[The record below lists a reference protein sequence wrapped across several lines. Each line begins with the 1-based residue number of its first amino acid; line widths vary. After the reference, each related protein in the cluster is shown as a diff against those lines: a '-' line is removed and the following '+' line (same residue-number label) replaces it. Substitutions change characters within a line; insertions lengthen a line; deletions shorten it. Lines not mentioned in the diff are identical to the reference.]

1 MKDNKYIYVD
11 HSATT
16 PVDPRV
22 LEVMLPYFG
31 QKYGNYS
38 SLHGLG
44 REAYFA
50 VEGAR
55 EVIAKHLDCHVDE
68 VIFTS
73 GSTESNNL
81 ALKGVIGKLGQGV
94 HIITTQVEHDSI
106 LNPCKQ
112 LEKKGV
118 EVTYLPVCKDGTVDP
133 EVVSQAIKD
142 NTVLVSVMYVNNE
155 LGSINPIKE
164 IGEAIKKKNS
174 SILFH
179 CDATQAVNYL
189 DCRVSQ
195 LGVDMMSISSHKI
208 YGPKGVGLIYI
219 KKGVKLDAIQSGG
232 HQEKGLRSGTLNVP
246 GIIGF
251 GKAMDITILERDN
264 NIQKI
269 IKLRD
274 RFVNQVKIII
284 PDIILNTVLDKSVCS
299 HANFCF
305 VGAEG
310 ESVLMYL
317 DIEGVA
323 VSTGSACASGSLD
336 PSHVLLAIG
345 VPKEIAHSSIR
356 FTFGKNNTEEE
367 LNHILEVLPI
377 AVKKLRDMNP
387 LYNKG

>member
-1 MKDNKYIYVD
+1 
-11 HSATT
+11 
-16 PVDPRV
+16 
-22 LEVMLPYFG
+22 
-31 QKYGNYS
+31 
-38 SLHGLG
+38 
-44 REAYFA
+44 
-50 VEGAR
+50 
-55 EVIAKHLDCHVDE
+55 
-68 VIFTS
+68 
-73 GSTESNNL
+73 
-81 ALKGVIGKLGQGV
+81 
-94 HIITTQVEHDSI
+94 
-106 LNPCKQ
+106 
-112 LEKKGV
+112 
-118 EVTYLPVCKDGTVDP
+118 
-133 EVVSQAIKD
+133 
-142 NTVLVSVMYVNNE
+142 
-155 LGSINPIKE
+155 
-164 IGEAIKKKNS
+164 
-174 SILFH
+174 
-179 CDATQAVNYL
+179 
-189 DCRVSQ
+189 
-195 LGVDMMSISSHKI
+195 MMSISSHKI
-208 YGPKGVGLIYI
+208 YGPKGVGLIYV
-219 KKGVKLDAIQSGG
+219 KKGIKLDAIQSGG

-367 LNHILEVLPI
+367 LNHILEVLPV